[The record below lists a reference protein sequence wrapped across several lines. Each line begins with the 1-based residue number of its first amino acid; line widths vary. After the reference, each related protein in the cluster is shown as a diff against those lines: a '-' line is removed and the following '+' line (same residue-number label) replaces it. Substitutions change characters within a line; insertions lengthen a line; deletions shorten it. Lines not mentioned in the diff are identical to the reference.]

1 MAEERTLPLLR
12 GSMTLNAALE
22 KEEDMLLELS
32 YPEKR
37 LDFFLWLT
45 MHREDIESVVSYH
58 LGLHQAGD
66 CRMGEVKEWIHGSCN
81 VCIPVHVAKW
91 NKRVLIRF
99 PLPYKVGESTCPGN
113 ADEKLRCEAATF
125 IWMRENCPEIP
136 IPYLWAFGF
145 TGGHSVCHQPCS
157 ILELFQ
163 RS

>member
-1 MAEERTLPLLR
+1 
-12 GSMTLNAALE
+12 
-22 KEEDMLLELS
+22 
-32 YPEKR
+32 
-37 LDFFLWLT
+37 

-81 VCIPVHVAKW
+81 VCIPFNVDKW

-99 PLPYKVGESTCPGN
+99 PLPYKLGESTCPGN

-145 TGGHSVCHQPCS
+145 TDGQSVCHQPCS

-163 RS
+163 KS